1 MVTMFSSP
9 PTTQSYVVKIIHN
22 LSIRFYRCVPGSYV
36 LLLLLSYDGDY
47 DYDDNYYEISTG
59 LRQSLYKIV

>member
-9 PTTQSYVVKIIHN
+9 PKTQSYVVKIIHN
-22 LSIRFYRCVPGSYV
+22 ASTRFYRCVPGSYV
-36 LLLLLSYDGDY
+36 LLLSYDGDY

-59 LRQSLYKIV
+59 LRQRLYKIV